1 MRQAEHF
8 HSRRLQISAGPL
20 EMDESGEKTLAPNW
34 PSEIRGPRLARMFK
48 VVLNHQA
55 PLFFDSPDG
64 IRDLLHREGYA
75 ANDIVFDWLYAMET
89 PAWIEEDDYDD

>member
-20 EMDESGEKTLAPNW
+20 EVDDVGERTR
-34 PSEIRGPRLARMFK
+34 IFK

-55 PLFFDSPDG
+55 PLFFDSTDG
-64 IRDLLHREGYA
+64 IRDLLNREGYA

-89 PAWIEEDDYDD
+89 PVWIDGVDDEND

>member
-20 EMDESGEKTLAPNW
+20 EMDESGEKT
-34 PSEIRGPRLARMFK
+34 RVFK

-55 PLFFDSPDG
+55 PLFFDNPDG

-75 ANDIVFDWLYAMET
+75 ANDLAFDWLYAMET
-89 PAWIEEDDYDD
+89 PAWIEEDDDDN